1 MENKGCPIP
10 DDWLDCLANI
20 VPSPN
25 DLVMDLY
32 EDMVFLNVTRANANW
47 GGPLYRIQSCA
58 DLAVTNVTY
67 DGSKNKTLYTTK
79 PDPGT
84 ALTCE
89 QQRSGRMT
97 HSHM

>member
-25 DLVMDLY
+25 DLVLDLY

-58 DLAVTNVTY
+58 DLAVTNVAYGGPKTKHFISPNPVPAPLSHVSDKDP
-67 DGSKNKTLYTTK
+67 DG
-79 PDPGT
+79 
-84 ALTCE
+84 
-89 QQRSGRMT
+89 
-97 HSHM
+97 

>member
-1 MENKGCPIP
+1 MENKGCPIA
-10 DDWLDCLANI
+10 DDWLDCLANT

-25 DLVMDLY
+25 DLVLDLY

-67 DGSKNKTLYTTK
+67 DGSKKHFIPPHPIPAPLSHVSNKD
-79 PDPGT
+79 PDG
-84 ALTCE
+84 
-89 QQRSGRMT
+89 
-97 HSHM
+97 

>member
-1 MENKGCPIP
+1 MENKGCPIA
-10 DDWLDCLANI
+10 DDWLNCLANT
-20 VPSPN
+20 VPSSN
-25 DLVMDLY
+25 DLVLDLY

-47 GGPLYRIQSCA
+47 GGPLYRIQSCE
-58 DLAVTNVTY
+58 DLTVTNVTY
-67 DGSKNKTLYTTK
+67 DGPKNKPLYITE
-79 PDPGT
+79 PDSGT